1 MTLVDAHDVVLYR
14 GPHRAVSAS
23 SFTIPQGQITAVI
36 GPNGSGKTT
45 VLQAIAGILSPS
57 AGHIRVLGQDVRD
70 VKQDISFVMQ
80 SVVFPTGTPITVK
93 DVVSMGRY
101 AQRGWFGIFR
111 SHDRSAIN
119 YAMDTMNIAD
129 LKHRHLEELSG
140 GQRQRVYVAQGI
152 AQGHEILVLDEPMTG
167 LDLRSMRIIDEV
179 IHAEVE
185 DHGHSVILTTHD
197 LDEAAAADHVILMDG
212 RVVAS
217 GSPDEVLT
225 RANLEQAYGLGT
237 LHDPADVS
245 GTTVVELPECTAEGD
260 AIDAEEQET
269 IGYGQRFSRY
279 EPF

>member
-1 MTLVDAHDVVLYR
+1 MTLVTAKDVELYR
-14 GPHRAVSAS
+14 GSHRAVSAS
-23 SFTIPQGQITAVI
+23 SFTIPQGKITAVI

-45 VLQAIAGILSPS
+45 LLQAIAGILTPS
-57 AGHIRVLGQDVRD
+57 SGELRVLGQPVKD

-111 SHDRSAIN
+111 PADRQAIN
-119 YAMDTMNIAD
+119 YAMEVMNITH
-129 LKHRHLEELSG
+129 LKNRHLEELSG

-167 LDLRSMRIIDEV
+167 LDLTSMRIIDEV

-185 DHGHSVILTTHD
+185 NHGHSVILTTHD

-212 RVVAS
+212 KVIAA
-217 GSPDEVLT
+217 GTPDEVLT
-225 RANLEQAYGLGT
+225 RENLEAAYGLGT
-237 LHDPADVS
+237 LHEPAHID

-260 AIDAEEQET
+260 PIEAEEPPTNERYT
-269 IGYGQRFSRY
+269 RY
-279 EPF
+279 EAL

>member
-1 MTLVDAHDVVLYR
+1 MTLVEAHDIVLYR
-14 GPHRAVSAS
+14 GSHRAVSAS
-23 SFTIPQGQITAVI
+23 SFTIPHGKITAVI

-45 VLQAIAGILSPS
+45 LLQSIAGILTPS
-57 AGHIRVLGQDVRD
+57 AGRITVLGQAVKN

-101 AQRGWFGIFR
+101 AQRGWFGMFR
-111 SHDRSAIN
+111 PHDRAAIS
-119 YAMDTMNIAD
+119 YAMETMNITD

-167 LDLRSMRIIDEV
+167 LDLKSMRIIDDV

-185 DHGHSVILTTHD
+185 EHGHSVILTTHD

-212 RVVAS
+212 KVIAA
-217 GSPDEVLT
+217 GPPEEVLT
-225 RANLEQAYGLGT
+225 RKNLEKAYGLGT
-237 LHDPADVS
+237 LHEPADVN
-245 GTTVVELPECTAEGD
+245 GTTVVELPECTSEGD
-260 AIDAEEQET
+260 AAVAEEQPV
-269 IGYGQRFSRY
+269 GYGDRFRRY
-279 EPF
+279 EAY

>member
-1 MTLVDAHDVVLYR
+1 MTLVEAKDIVLYR
-14 GPHRAVSAS
+14 GSHRAVSAS
-23 SFTIPQGQITAVI
+23 SFTIPKGKITAVI

-57 AGHIRVLGQDVRD
+57 AGEIRVLGRPVKE
-70 VKQDISFVMQ
+70 VKQNISFVMQ

-101 AQRGWFGIFR
+101 AQRGWFGLFR
-111 SHDRSAIN
+111 AEDRAAIN
-119 YAMDTMNIAD
+119 YAMDVMNVTE
-129 LKHRHLEELSG
+129 LKNRHLEELSG

-167 LDLRSMRIIDEV
+167 LDLTSMRIIDDV

-212 RVVAS
+212 KVIAA
-217 GSPDEVLT
+217 GPPAEVLT
-225 RANLEQAYGLGT
+225 RQNLERAYGLGS
-237 LHDPADVS
+237 LHEPAEVN
-245 GTTVVELPECTAEGD
+245 GTTVVELPECTIDGD
-260 AIDAEEQET
+260 PQGQEVERIAGKVT
-269 IGYGQRFSRY
+269 
-279 EPF
+279 

>member
-1 MTLVDAHDVVLYR
+1 MILVEGHDIVLYR
-14 GPHRAVSAS
+14 GSHRAVSAS
-23 SFTIPQGQITAVI
+23 SFTIPQGKITAVI

-45 VLQAIAGILSPS
+45 LLQAIAGILSPS
-57 AGHIRVLGQDVRD
+57 AGEIRVMGKPVKE

-101 AQRGWFGIFR
+101 AQRGWFGMFR
-111 SHDRSAIN
+111 SDDRSAIN
-119 YAMDTMNIAD
+119 YAMNVMNVTD

-167 LDLRSMRIIDEV
+167 LDLTSMRIIDDV

-185 DHGHSVILTTHD
+185 EHGHSVILTTHD

-212 RVVAS
+212 KIIAA
-217 GSPDEVLT
+217 GAPADVLT
-225 RANLEQAYGLGT
+225 RENLETAT
-237 LHDPADVS
+237 DWAV
-245 GTTVVELPECTAEGD
+245 CT
-260 AIDAEEQET
+260 
-269 IGYGQRFSRY
+269 SR
-279 EPF
+279 PRSMAQL

>member
-1 MTLVDAHDVVLYR
+1 MTLVAAHDIVLYR
-14 GPHRAVSAS
+14 GSHRAVSAS
-23 SFTIPQGQITAVI
+23 SFTIPQGKITAVI

-45 VLQAIAGILSPS
+45 LLQAMAGILSPS
-57 AGHIRVLGQDVRD
+57 AGEIQVLGKPVKE

-111 SHDRSAIN
+111 SADRSAIN
-119 YAMDTMNIAD
+119 YAMEVMNITD

-167 LDLRSMRIIDEV
+167 LDLTSMRIIDRV

-185 DHGHSVILTTHD
+185 EHGHSVILTTHD

-212 RVVAS
+212 KVIAA
-217 GSPDEVLT
+217 GAPDEVLT
-225 RANLEQAYGLGT
+225 RENLEAAYGLGS
-237 LHDPADVS
+237 LHEPAAVE
-245 GTTVVELPECTAEGD
+245 GTTVVDLPECTADGD
-260 AIDAEEQET
+260 AAEEHMT
-269 IGYGQRFSRY
+269 AYGDRYSRY
-279 EPF
+279 EAL

>member
-1 MTLVDAHDVVLYR
+1 MTLVEANDIVLYR
-14 GPHRAVSAS
+14 GSHRAVSAS
-23 SFTIPQGQITAVI
+23 SFTIPQGKITAVI

-57 AGHIRVLGQDVRD
+57 AGEIRVMGKPVKE

-101 AQRGWFGIFR
+101 AQRGWFGLFR

-119 YAMDTMNIAD
+119 YAMNVMNIAD

-167 LDLRSMRIIDEV
+167 LDLTSMRIIDDV

-185 DHGHSVILTTHD
+185 EHGHSVILTTHD

-212 RVVAS
+212 KVIAA
-217 GSPDEVLT
+217 GPPEEVLT
-225 RANLEQAYGLGT
+225 RENLETAYGLGN
-237 LHDPADVS
+237 LHKPADVNGAS
-245 GTTVVELPECTAEGD
+245 VVELPECTAEGD
-260 AIDAEEQET
+260 AHEVEEHPA
-269 IGYGQRFSRY
+269 GYGHRTI
-279 EPF
+279 

>member
-1 MTLVDAHDVVLYR
+1 MTLVEAKDIELYR
-14 GPHRAVSAS
+14 GSHRAVSTS
-23 SFTIPQGQITAVI
+23 SFTIPHGKITAVI

-45 VLQAIAGILSPS
+45 LLQAIAGILTPS
-57 AGHIRVLGQDVRD
+57 AGEIRVLEKPVKE

-111 SHDRSAIN
+111 PADRQAIN
-119 YAMDTMNIAD
+119 YAMEVMNITH
-129 LKHRHLEELSG
+129 LKNRHLEELSG

-167 LDLRSMRIIDEV
+167 LDLTSMRIIDEV

-185 DHGHSVILTTHD
+185 EHGHSVILTTHD

-212 RVVAS
+212 KVIAS
-217 GSPDEVLT
+217 GTPDDVLT
-225 RANLEQAYGLGT
+225 RENLERAYGLGS
-237 LHDPADVS
+237 LHDPAEIN
-245 GTTVVELPECTAEGD
+245 GGTVVELPECTAEGE
-260 AIDAEEQET
+260 AIDPDDPR
-269 IGYGQRFSRY
+269 YSRY
-279 EPF
+279 EAL

>member
-1 MTLVDAHDVVLYR
+1 MTLVEAHDIVLYC
-14 GPHRAVSAS
+14 GYHRAVSAS
-23 SFTIPQGQITAVI
+23 TFMIQRGKITAVI

-45 VLQAIAGILSPS
+45 LLQSVAGILSPS
-57 AGHIRVLGQDVRD
+57 AGRIEVLGQPVKD

-93 DVVSMGRY
+93 DVVCMGRY

-111 SHDRSAIN
+111 PHDRAAIN
-119 YAMDTMNIAD
+119 YAMETMNITD

-167 LDLRSMRIIDEV
+167 LDLKSMRIIDDV

-185 DHGHSVILTTHD
+185 EHGHSVILTTHD

-212 RVVAS
+212 RVIAS
-217 GSPDEVLT
+217 GTPEEVLT
-225 RANLEQAYGLGT
+225 RENLEKAYGLGT
-237 LHDPADVS
+237 LHEPADVN
-245 GTTVVELPECTAEGD
+245 GTTVVELPECTSEGD
-260 AIDAEEQET
+260 TAVVEDQSA
-269 IGYGQRFSRY
+269 GYGERFRRY
-279 EPF
+279 EAY

>member
-1 MTLVDAHDVVLYR
+1 MILVEGHDIVLYR
-14 GPHRAVSAS
+14 GSHRAVSAS
-23 SFTIPQGQITAVI
+23 SFTVPQGKITAVI

-45 VLQAIAGILSPS
+45 LLQAIAGILSPS
-57 AGHIRVLGQDVRD
+57 AGEIRVMGKPVKE

-101 AQRGWFGIFR
+101 AQRGWFGMFR
-111 SHDRSAIN
+111 SDDRSAIN
-119 YAMDTMNIAD
+119 YAMNVMNVTD

-167 LDLRSMRIIDEV
+167 LDLTSMRIIDDV

-185 DHGHSVILTTHD
+185 EHGHSVILTTHD

-212 RVVAS
+212 KIIAA
-217 GSPDEVLT
+217 GAPADVLT
-225 RANLEQAYGLGT
+225 RENLETAYGLGS
-237 LHDPADVS
+237 LHEPAEVN

-260 AIDAEEQET
+260 AHEAEEHPA
-269 IGYGQRFSRY
+269 GYGHRSI
-279 EPF
+279 

>member
-1 MTLVDAHDVVLYR
+1 MTLVEAHDIVLYR
-14 GPHRAVSAS
+14 GSHLAVSAS
-23 SFTIPQGQITAVI
+23 SFTIPHGKITAVI

-45 VLQAIAGILSPS
+45 LLQSMAGILTPS
-57 AGHIRVLGQDVRD
+57 AGRLTVLGQAVKD

-93 DVVSMGRY
+93 DVVCMGRY

-111 SHDRSAIN
+111 PQDRAAIN
-119 YAMDTMNIAD
+119 YAMETMNITD

-167 LDLRSMRIIDEV
+167 LDLKSMRIIDDV

-185 DHGHSVILTTHD
+185 EHGHSVILTTHD

-212 RVVAS
+212 KVIAS
-217 GSPDEVLT
+217 GTPEEVLT
-225 RANLEQAYGLGT
+225 RQNLEKAYGLGT
-237 LHDPADVS
+237 LHEPADVN
-245 GTTVVELPECTAEGD
+245 GTTVVELPECTSEGD
-260 AIDAEEQET
+260 ANVAEEQPV
-269 IGYGQRFSRY
+269 GYGERFRRY
-279 EPF
+279 EAY

>member
-1 MTLVDAHDVVLYR
+1 MTLVEAQDIVLYR
-14 GPHRAVSAS
+14 GSHRAVSAS
-23 SFTIPQGQITAVI
+23 SFTIPQGKITAVI

-45 VLQAIAGILSPS
+45 LLRAIAGILSPS
-57 AGHIRVLGQDVRD
+57 AGHIQVLGQPVKE

-111 SHDRSAIN
+111 SADRQAIN
-119 YAMDTMNIAD
+119 YAMEVMNITD
-129 LKHRHLEELSG
+129 LKNRHLEELSG

-167 LDLRSMRIIDEV
+167 LDLTSMRIIDEV

-185 DHGHSVILTTHD
+185 QHGHSVILTTHD

-212 RVVAS
+212 KVIAA
-217 GSPDEVLT
+217 GSPEEVLT
-225 RANLEQAYGLGT
+225 RQNLEAAYGFGS
-237 LHDPADVS
+237 LHEPAEIE
-245 GTTVVELPECTAEGD
+245 GATVVELPECTAEGD
-260 AIDAEEQET
+260 ALEAEEEHAAE
-269 IGYGQRFSRY
+269 RFSRY
-279 EPF
+279 EAL

>member
-1 MTLVDAHDVVLYR
+1 MTLVEAHDIVLYR
-14 GPHRAVSAS
+14 GSHRAVSAS
-23 SFTIPQGQITAVI
+23 TFMIPRGKITAVI

-45 VLQAIAGILSPS
+45 LLQSIAGILSPS
-57 AGHIRVLGQDVRD
+57 AGRIEVLGQPVKE

-111 SHDRSAIN
+111 PHDRAAIN
-119 YAMDTMNIAD
+119 YAMETMNITD

-167 LDLRSMRIIDEV
+167 LDLKSMRIIDNV

-185 DHGHSVILTTHD
+185 EHGHSVILTTHD

-212 RVVAS
+212 RVIAS
-217 GSPDEVLT
+217 GTPEEVLT
-225 RANLEQAYGLGT
+225 RENLEKAYGLGT
-237 LHDPADVS
+237 LHEPVDVN
-245 GTTVVELPECTAEGD
+245 GTTVVELPECTSEGD
-260 AIDAEEQET
+260 TAVVEDQSA
-269 IGYGQRFSRY
+269 GYGERFRRY
-279 EPF
+279 EAY